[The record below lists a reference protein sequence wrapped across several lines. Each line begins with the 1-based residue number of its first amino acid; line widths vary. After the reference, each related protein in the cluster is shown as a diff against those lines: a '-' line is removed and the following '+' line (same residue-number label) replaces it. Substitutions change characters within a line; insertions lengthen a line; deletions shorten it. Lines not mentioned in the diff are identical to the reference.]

1 MGDGDDVDAV
11 GAEDSEDEEGDAK
24 AIVAAAVTARDD
36 TWSDA
41 GDADGEAGSDEEDAR
56 SMMSCEDVD
65 EAAAGSGRETAAPV
79 IHSGHDVAR
88 GDEAEGAA
96 AVIVS

>member
-11 GAEDSEDEEGDAK
+11 DAEGSDDEEGDAK
-24 AIVAAAVTARDD
+24 AIAAMAVKASDD
-36 TWSDA
+36 AWSDA
-41 GDADGEAGSDEEDAR
+41 GDADGEAGSDDEDAR
-56 SMMSCEDVD
+56 SMMPCEDGD
-65 EAAAGSGRETAAPV
+65 ETPSGSGQETAAPA
-79 IHSGHDVAR
+79 IYSGHDVAR